1 MMVGPTLKGG
11 LRIDAEDFQDWIIL
25 RYILADAEPAGLAQR
40 LAGTAGAEA
49 EDWEELVMPDLRET
63 FEGQVGEVG
72 RAIELAAKASAGGPG
87 QVFIEKEDAE
97 AWFGALNQAR
107 LALHSRYDFS
117 EDEPDM
123 SGMSNARRAAFF
135 RYQFYTEIQILL
147 LKRVLR

>member
-1 MMVGPTLKGG
+1 MTVGPTLKGG
-11 LRIDAEDFQDWIIL
+11 LRIDTEDAQDWVIL
-25 RYILADAEPAGLAQR
+25 RGILADAEPGGLARR
-40 LAGTAGAEA
+40 LTGKAGAAA

-72 RAIELAAKASAGGPG
+72 RAIEVAARAAAEGPG
-87 QVFIEKEDAE
+87 QVFIEKEDGE

-117 EDEPDM
+117 DDEPDVVAM
-123 SGMSNARRAAFF
+123 SEAKRSAFF
-135 RYQFYTEIQILL
+135 RYQFYMVIQDLL